1 MKALKIKN
9 EMLDNLL
16 QTFYTVYLE
25 NPAFG
30 LFLAHRNF
38 DVKIYRLHVSLW
50 FLFLSTR

>member
-1 MKALKIKN
+1 MKPLKIKN

-38 DVKIYRLHVSLW
+38 DVKYTDFMYYFGFCS
-50 FLFLSTR
+50 